1 MRMVV
6 AGAGG
11 AIGQLLVLLL
21 IRRDHRVVAM
31 TRSRG
36 KAAVL
41 REMGAH
47 GIAVDAL
54 DA

>member
-11 AIGQLLVLLL
+11 AIGQLLVLL

-36 KAAVL
+36 KAASL
-41 REMGAH
+41 SEMGAR